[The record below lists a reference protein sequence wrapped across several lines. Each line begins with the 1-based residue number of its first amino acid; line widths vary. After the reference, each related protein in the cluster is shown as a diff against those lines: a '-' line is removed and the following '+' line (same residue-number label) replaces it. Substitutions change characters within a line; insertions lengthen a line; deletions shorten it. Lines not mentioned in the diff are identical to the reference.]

1 MDPRTGE
8 LYSIEQ
14 IKAATTAGGIT
25 EADLVYLEGKPED
38 IHRISEVLKSD
49 WSKQQKKERNKKNK
63 AAKASR
69 KKNR

>member
-8 LYSIEQ
+8 LFPVKDGFPRPE
-14 IKAATTAGGIT
+14 
-25 EADLVYLEGKPED
+25 DLVYLEGKPED

-63 AAKASR
+63 QDKASR